1 MKSRNKLIFLVILM
15 VFTLIGCSTQNV
27 EKVDLEEVRE
37 YANPAAEKIF
47 TGINDR
53 DYDMFTEDFDNQMKA
68 ALTEEKFNEIVEQLG
83 SYESKELIGADRTD
97 GFTRVYYSAKFSNF
111 SKNLT
116 FTIVFSDNE
125 DNKVSG
131 LFYK

>member
-68 ALTEEKFNEIVEQLG
+68 ALTEEKFNEIVKQLG

-125 DNKVSG
+125 NNKVSG